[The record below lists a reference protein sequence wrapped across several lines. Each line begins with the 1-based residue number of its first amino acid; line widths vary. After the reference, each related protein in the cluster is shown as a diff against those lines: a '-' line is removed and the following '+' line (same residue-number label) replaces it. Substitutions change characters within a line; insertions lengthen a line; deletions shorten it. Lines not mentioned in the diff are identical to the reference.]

1 MAGILRG
8 LLDLFDRSGK
18 KNEKEHI
25 LDGPHMYHV
34 PDKPFIDKSD
44 GEKVRENRKE
54 LKDGEWLCSECGTV
68 NSGNFCEE
76 CGQKRP

>member
-1 MAGILRG
+1 MAGFLKG
-8 LLDLFDRSGK
+8 LFGGWGK
-18 KNEKEHI
+18 KSEKEHI

-44 GEKVRENRKE
+44 GEEVRENRE
-54 LKDGEWLCSECGTV
+54 EPKDGEWRCSECGTV